1 MINGLNHFAA
11 ESSATGIGAL
21 GFDGKAFLIQLITF
35 VLALFI
41 LKKYAFGPISKI
53 MLERRQT
60 IEAGVKLGEDMRK
73 ERQKLSAE
81 VDEQLHKARKDADG
95 IIANANDAARQTV
108 REAEAKA
115 HDKADAIIAEAKTRT
130 EQDVVRARQQ
140 LESEIVSLIS
150 DATETIIDEKV
161 DSKKDAAL
169 ISKALKEHA
178 RS

>member
-1 MINGLNHFAA
+1 MIYSVTTFAA
-11 ESSATGIGAL
+11 ESSSTGLGAL
-21 GFDGKAFLIQLITF
+21 GFNGKAFLIQLVTF
-35 VLALFI
+35 VIALLV

-53 MLERRQT
+53 MLERRET

-73 ERQKLSAE
+73 ER
-81 VDEQLHKARKDADG
+81 VQLDTQVEEELRKARKEADG
-95 IIANANDAARQTV
+95 IIAAANEDARAAV

-115 HDKADAIIAEAKTRT
+115 NQKADTIIADAKART
-130 EQDVVRARQQ
+130 EQDVVRARKE

-169 ISKALKEHA
+169 IDKALKEHA